1 MYEEQEL
8 TMQVF
13 SEPDIVTNEPEIN
26 VSGEFIRV
34 YFKTTLLHVVIN
46 DIECSSL

>member
-13 SEPDIVTNEPEIN
+13 SEPDIVTNEPDIN
-26 VSGEFIRV
+26 VSRIYLLFISTIATRPP
-34 YFKTTLLHVVIN
+34 
-46 DIECSSL
+46 D

>member
-13 SEPDIVTNEPEIN
+13 SEPDIVTNEPDIN
-26 VSGEFIRV
+26 VSRIYLCV
-34 YFKTTLLHVVIN
+34 CHHYSHTAT
-46 DIECSSL
+46 

>member
-13 SEPDIVTNEPEIN
+13 SEPDIVTNEPDIN
-26 VSGEFIRV
+26 VSERTYLFST
-34 YFKTTLLHVVIN
+34 YFKHEQAKLKGWG
-46 DIECSSL
+46 